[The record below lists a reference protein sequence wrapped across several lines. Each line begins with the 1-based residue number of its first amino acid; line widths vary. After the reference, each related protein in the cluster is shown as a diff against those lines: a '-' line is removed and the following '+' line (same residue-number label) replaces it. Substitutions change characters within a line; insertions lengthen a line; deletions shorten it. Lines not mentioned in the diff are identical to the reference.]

1 MGEGRLIK
9 IGELAKKAGTSL
21 RTIRYYEELG
31 LINHTV
37 RTKGGFRLYP
47 EEELQKVKLIK
58 DLQLL
63 DFSLS
68 RIREILEK
76 RRGARTGAEM
86 APSLQA
92 LLIQQLEEI
101 EARLTRY
108 QMMQKAVQETLEI
121 LQCCTVCNLSPGKEV
136 CWSCPA
142 VRNRE
147 EVPLPMQVLISA

>member
-1 MGEGRLIK
+1 MGEGRLMR

-31 LINHTV
+31 LIGHTV
-37 RTKGGFRLYP
+37 RTKGGFRLYAKD
-47 EEELQKVKLIK
+47 ELQKVKLIK

-63 DFSLS
+63 DFPLS

-76 RRGARTGAEM
+76 RKGAKTGAEM
-86 APSLQA
+86 APPMQA
-92 LLIQQLEEI
+92 LLAQQLEEI
-101 EARLTRY
+101 EARIARY
-108 QMMQKAVQETLEI
+108 QMMQKAIKETLGI
-121 LQCCTVCNLSPGKEV
+121 LQCCMVCGLPPGKEV